1 VLITS
6 NERLKR
12 AHCWVTYQLEN
23 DDDLGPLFIEY
34 PEFPY
39 MPFSEQNALVEA
51 WFAAQPVEGV
61 EEGMEE
67 QVEEERGER
76 AQDN

>member
-12 AHCWVTYQLEN
+12 TNCWVTYQLEN
-23 DDDLGPLFIEY
+23 DDDLGPLFIKH

-39 MPFSEQNALVEA
+39 MPYHEQNALVEA
-51 WFAAQPVEGV
+51 WFAAQSVEGA

-67 QVEEERGER
+67 EEGRDR
-76 AQDN
+76 